1 MNIETTPTVGE
12 RVSLPEHWN
21 GWSIP
26 KIQRVAIGALA
37 LETRHPGPIS
47 KLIGME
53 EDEVGTILA
62 ELLGNGWDTMEALEE
77 DQLYDRVD
85 MTMNEDFFPILK
97 RKGVAA

>member
-1 MNIETTPTVGE
+1 MNLETTPTVGE
-12 RVSLPEHWN
+12 WVDLPDRWN

-47 KLIGME
+47 KLIGIE

-62 ELLGNGWDTMEALEE
+62 ELFGNGWDTMEALEE
-77 DQLYDRVD
+77 VQLYERVD

-97 RKGVAA
+97 KKGVAA